1 MDQKHILV
9 IGTGSAGKR
18 HAGNL
23 ASLGCR
29 ISCMDPSAERLEEV
43 KENVDI
49 IGAYTSLESALAGD
63 EHIDGVAVTSPPAYH
78 VEQSIAALDRGIPV
92 LLEKPVCPDEA
103 GARKLAKVAGDSG
116 VPLLLTYTWRWWT
129 PLIKVKELLQ
139 QKAVG
144 QIRHVKFVMSAHLAD
159 WHPWENYWDFFMAS
173 KALGGGAL
181 LDESHW
187 IDLMLWFFGKP
198 EKLMGN
204 IDKISDLKIETD
216 DNVDMLVFYKDG
228 LRVTLH
234 LDLYGRP
241 HEKYIRFVG
250 EEGTIY
256 WTADPNRIRI
266 GSDMTET
273 WETHDFE
280 CDRND
285 MFLAADSEFLDVLSG
300 GRVKTCTIED
310 GVEVLSL
317 IEAARKS
324 SASGRIVEL
333 SS

>member
-1 MDQKHILV
+1 
-9 IGTGSAGKR
+9 
-18 HAGNL
+18 
-23 ASLGCR
+23 
-29 ISCMDPSAERLEEV
+29 MDPRADRLQGV
-43 KENVDI
+43 KEKMDI
-49 IGAYTSLESALAGD
+49 KGAYTSLEDSLNTD
-63 EHIDGVAVTSPPAYH
+63 ERIDGVAVASPPAYH
-78 VEQSIAALDRGIPV
+78 VEQSIAALKRGIPV

-103 GARKLAKVAGDSG
+103 GAQKLAKVTRELG
-116 VPLLLTYTWRWWT
+116 VPLLLTYTWRWWA
-129 PLIKVKELLQ
+129 PLRKVKELLER
-139 QKAVG
+139 KAIG
-144 QIRHVKFVMSAHLAD
+144 QVRHVKFVMSAHLAD

-198 EKLMGN
+198 ERLIASIG
-204 IDKISDLKIETD
+204 KISDLKIETD

-256 WTADPNRIRI
+256 WTVDPNRLKI
-266 GSDMTET
+266 GRDMAEV
-273 WETHDFE
+273 WETQEFDCE
-280 CDRND
+280 RND
-285 MFLAADSEFLDVLSG
+285 MFLAADREFLAVLNG
-300 GRVKTCTIED
+300 GKVNTCTVED
-310 GVEVLSL
+310 GMKVLSL

-324 SASGRIVEL
+324 SESGRVVEL
-333 SS
+333 T